1 MLNLC
6 ASSAD
11 QETVE
16 EFLEVPTKF
25 YTGSMLC
32 ERTRFQCWWDRLI
45 LQEYWQVNLYNA
57 SGILTDENI
66 KQRGS

>member
-32 ERTRFQCWWDRLI
+32 ERTRFQC
-45 LQEYWQVNLYNA
+45 
-57 SGILTDENI
+57 
-66 KQRGS
+66 